1 MENQTIDG
9 KLLFA
14 KNAITNGRKNVAAI
28 SSIIT
33 DYGYD
38 TNAMNAGMALYE
50 TVNTLHIKQKKE
62 YGEQYAATD
71 SFQVARAGMNKTYM
85 RHLKLA
91 RIALKGN
98 KSTEEALQLSGNRKQ
113 AFPGWVQQAQAF
125 YTNALA
131 SPEAIAALTR
141 LNTPK
146 AALKATSSELEEVEK
161 KYNKQLQE
169 KGEAQAATNAR
180 DNARDEALDSLE
192 KWRGSYISIARV
204 ALEDEP
210 QLLEMLGIVV
220 E

>member
-14 KNAITNGRKNVAAI
+14 KNAITNGRDVAAI

-38 TNAMNAGMALYE
+38 TKAMNAGMALYE
-50 TVNTLHIKQKKE
+50 TVDTLHVKQKKE

-131 SPEAIAALTR
+131 SPEAIAALTK

-180 DNARDEALDSLE
+180 DEALDSLQ
-192 KWRGSYISIARV
+192 KWTGSYISIARV

-210 QLLEMLGIVV
+210 QLLEMLGIVMA
-220 E
+220 